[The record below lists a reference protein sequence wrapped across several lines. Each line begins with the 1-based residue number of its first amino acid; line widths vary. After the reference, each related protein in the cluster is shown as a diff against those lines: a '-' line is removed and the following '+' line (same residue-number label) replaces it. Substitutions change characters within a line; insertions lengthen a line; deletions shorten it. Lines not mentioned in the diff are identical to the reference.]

1 VYVLSLDAY
10 CMHVIFFLKINRQSG
25 RPAPSRAM
33 AWLHDQRR
41 GSCIALH
48 GRPHACVRIM
58 RFFGIMASIA
68 PRPGGSRAAAPG
80 GDIDRSTGQSSR
92 DWGIRITTAAGLRT
106 AVCWLASCYTGVQSQ
121 MRRTKWLYQLVCYW
135 LLCCCFPIIT

>member
-1 VYVLSLDAY
+1 
-10 CMHVIFFLKINRQSG
+10 MHVNFFLKINRQSG

-58 RFFGIMASIA
+58 RLASLWHNGID
-68 PRPGGSRAAAPG
+68 RAAPG
-80 GDIDRSTGQSSR
+80 RVARCGAKRRHPSIEWSKQQR
-92 DWGIRITTAAGLRT
+92 WGIRITTAAGLRT